1 MAEDEEWNK
10 AVKEW
15 LIDGGYNYAGFVA
28 GKADCTIYGAACADS
43 EEADKWTLVY
53 AEPQERKIAISDEE
67 SKTVHVDETAVL
79 WEVISEGNK
88 SSYEN
93 GIWFGGTKY
102 TLVRQQDIDVEGQN
116 VTVYFCSRPGGGVC
130 IACSRDSVVVG
141 FSDKKKGQEGGN
153 SQKSVLDMVGY
164 LFGTEE

>member
-43 EEADKWTLVY
+43 EEADKWTLIY

-88 SSYEN
+88 SSYEKHGKGGYAKGSYAKGSYGKGGKGAFN
-93 GIWFGGTKY
+93 G
-102 TLVRQQDIDVEGQN
+102 E
-116 VTVYFCSRPGGGVC
+116 
-130 IACSRDSVVVG
+130 
-141 FSDKKKGQEGGN
+141 
-153 SQKSVLDMVGY
+153 
-164 LFGTEE
+164 